1 MITKVCSSYYGL
13 KNNSQ
18 NKSNVKNNAS
28 APIQNISVKS
38 AYSLNNVKA
47 NYMPAISF
55 GNDPVSGTNEPL
67 VQIPAPAKAMPDPK
81 EIRKKLLTQVPYDS
95 SFVISSLT
103 EKDRIEGPYYKP
115 LSDDLAILMTS
126 DKDGILV
133 VEKGVNPEI
142 FVHMFTNNVMG
153 NKYEKLGFS
162 SHGTDVIFIQD
173 PLVFGTS
180 NCMEK
185 TINET
190 EDSKLLEAFKGGS
203 SGTFFIDTSDVKDDG
218 NYFLQGLE
226 KMDKADDKSKVVF
239 VKDFD
244 KVMASMGDYYN
255 GRSFRDNLM
264 REYPNLNIIG
274 FVSKNELALSER
286 GVPSTESDAVR
297 KRNLLK
303 HMQEMPQLPLG
314 GLSVPETED
323 FFRRNPI
330 YYFGIL
336 DKYQPYFTDVS
347 EKAMRRII
355 STAAKDDSAL
365 PTAALLLLDR
375 VTSSKL
381 QDTKIRGSKALW
393 RVTTADVDKYLKKHK
408 ALVNI
413 SKNPDVKIE
422 VIEDITTKMEDL
434 AGLDAAKSKFEDI
447 FEYIKDPDKFIESGR
462 KAPGGVLLTGEP
474 GTGKTE
480 FARAV
485 VGEVKKRT
493 GKDVPF
499 FRMHDFGSIYV
510 NSSAMAMNNSYNEA
524 REYCRKIGAKVGIM
538 FIDEADRIGRKISNG
553 GSVGQQEDDKA
564 TNALKEHLDGMESK
578 TSDIKIIT
586 IAATNHPEV
595 LDESLLRPSRFK
607 VIKCEIPE
615 DKETIKQ
622 LLQIHSKNK
631 PFENEFEKSL
641 LIDELS
647 DCVRGLNGDQMT
659 EVLDES
665 TRLALKTDKKV
676 ITRKEIIDGFIN
688 ALFGEKSKT
697 DFSPKERLIASAHE
711 ALHAEAA
718 TFSKSKTL
726 IAISN
731 ESRGNAAAS
740 TFAVN
745 KNIMFKSFEDAIDD
759 VVMNDAG
766 GYGETLINKNHGSG
780 VSGDYRKKTSNIDAA
795 IKKGGLGIY
804 TPQISF
810 FDEEGHENIELSKQY
825 ATEIKKDYTLFSETS
840 SRIIKQIIKAHKD
853 WLINGYLEENRAA
866 IEAGKD
872 GKNYMG
878 QEYIDLRTK
887 WFVDHGTIKS
897 EPVLEN
903 GLDAF
908 KQIAHTDKFW
918 TENAGLNNARNIM
931 SDGVETIIGLSQERS
946 WLDDSTKTA
955 EGLNKHIGKI
965 VELAEGGS
973 KWLEKALLEK
983 GKDSLE
989 EKLIKT
995 VREITDAAKGI
1006 EPKEAKSLISRAIGK
1021 VIKTVK

>member
-1 MITKVCSSYYGL
+1 MS
-13 KNNSQ
+13 
-18 NKSNVKNNAS
+18 
-28 APIQNISVKS
+28 
-38 AYSLNNVKA
+38 
-47 NYMPAISF
+47 
-55 GNDPVSGTNEPL
+55 
-67 VQIPAPAKAMPDPK
+67 
-81 EIRKKLLTQVPYDS
+81 
-95 SFVISSLT
+95 
-103 EKDRIEGPYYKP
+103 
-115 LSDDLAILMTS
+115 
-126 DKDGILV
+126 
-133 VEKGVNPEI
+133 
-142 FVHMFTNNVMG
+142 
-153 NKYEKLGFS
+153 
-162 SHGTDVIFIQD
+162 
-173 PLVFGTS
+173 
-180 NCMEK
+180 
-185 TINET
+185 
-190 EDSKLLEAFKGGS
+190 
-203 SGTFFIDTSDVKDDG
+203 
-218 NYFLQGLE
+218 
-226 KMDKADDKSKVVF
+226 
-239 VKDFD
+239 
-244 KVMASMGDYYN
+244 SMGDFTN
-255 GRSFRDNLM
+255 GRSFQDNLM
-264 REYPNLNIIG
+264 INYPTLKIIG
-274 FVSKNELALSER
+274 FVSKNELLLPER
-286 GVPSTESDAVR
+286 GTPSTESDVIR

-303 HMQEMPQLPLG
+303 HMQEMPQLTLR
-314 GLSVPETED
+314 GLSVPETEE
-323 FFRRNPI
+323 FFKKNPI
-330 YYFGIL
+330 YYFKIL
-336 DKYQPYFTDVS
+336 DKYQPYFPDVS
-347 EKAMRRII
+347 EKAMRKII

-365 PTAALLLLDR
+365 PISALLLLDR

-381 QDTKIRGSKALW
+381 QASRIKGSKARW
-393 RVTTADVDKYLKKHK
+393 RVTTDDVDKYLEKHK

-413 SKNPDVKIE
+413 SKNPEVKIE

-447 FEYIKDPDKFIESGR
+447 FEYIKNPEKFLASGR
-462 KAPGGVLLTGEP
+462 KAPGGILLTGEP

-480 FARAV
+480 LARAV
-485 VGEVKKRT
+485 VGEVKERT
-493 GKDVPF
+493 GKDIPF
-499 FRMHDFGSIYV
+499 FRMHDFGDIYV
-510 NSSAMAMNNSYNEA
+510 NSAAIAMNNSYNDA

-538 FIDEADRIGRKISNG
+538 FIDEADRIGRKISKG
-553 GSVGQQEDDKA
+553 GSAGQQEDDKA

-615 DKETIKQ
+615 DKGTIKQ

-631 PFENEFEKSL
+631 PFENEFVKSL
-641 LIDELS
+641 LLDELA
-647 DCVRGLNGDQMT
+647 DYVRGLNGDQMT
-659 EVLDES
+659 EILDEA

-697 DFSPKERLIASAHE
+697 DFSPKERLLASAHE

-718 TFSKSKTL
+718 TFSKGKTL
-726 IAISN
+726 VAISN
-731 ESRGNAAAS
+731 ESRGAAAAT
-740 TFAVN
+740 TFAVY
-745 KNIMFKSFEDAIDD
+745 KNRMFKSFEDAIDD

-780 VSGDYRKKTSNIDAA
+780 VSGDYRKKTNNIDAA
-795 IKKGGLGIY
+795 IKKEGLGIY

-810 FDEEGHENIELSKQY
+810 FDEERHENIELSKQY
-825 ATEIKKDYTLFSETS
+825 ATEIKKDYALFSETS
-840 SRIIKQIIKAHKD
+840 SKILKQIVKAHKD
-853 WLINGYLEENRAA
+853 WLINGYLKENEEA
-866 IEAGKD
+866 ISAGKD

-973 KWLEKALLEK
+973 KWLEKTLLGK
-983 GKDSLE
+983 GKESLE
-989 EKLIKT
+989 ERLIKT
-995 VREITDAAKGI
+995 VGEITDAAKGI
-1006 EPKEAKSLISRAIGK
+1006 EPKKAKGIVSRAIGK
-1021 VIKTVK
+1021 VIKSVK